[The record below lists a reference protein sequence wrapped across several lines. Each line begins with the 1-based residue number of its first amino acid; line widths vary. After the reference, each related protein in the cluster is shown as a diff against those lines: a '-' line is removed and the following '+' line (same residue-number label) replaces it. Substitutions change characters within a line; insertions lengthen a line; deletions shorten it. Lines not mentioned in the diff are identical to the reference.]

1 MSIRSFFYLIIITLV
16 FGVTGCKTYYI
27 PVDSFR
33 KQFAGLD
40 TSPSKLVTTESP
52 WRIKE
57 TYKTSPI
64 DSIVCVDKNGN
75 KVVLKNS
82 PSLEIRFTD
91 NENKRTVFYF
101 DRLTVRND
109 TVRGVQSRIISSIK
123 SSVPLNKVKTIEIQD
138 GGKKYRYV
146 K

>member
-1 MSIRSFFYLIIITLV
+1 MSIRSFFYVIIITLV

-27 PVDSFR
+27 QVDSFR
-33 KQFAGLD
+33 KQFAGFD
-40 TSPSKLVTTESP
+40 TAGSKLVTTKSP
-52 WRIKE
+52 WRIKQ

-64 DSIVCVDKNGN
+64 DSILCVDKNGN
-75 KVVLKNS
+75 NFVLKNS

-101 DRLTVRND
+101 DRITVHND
-109 TVRGVQSRIISSIK
+109 TVTGVQSRIISAIK

-138 GGKKYRYV
+138 GGKKYSYV